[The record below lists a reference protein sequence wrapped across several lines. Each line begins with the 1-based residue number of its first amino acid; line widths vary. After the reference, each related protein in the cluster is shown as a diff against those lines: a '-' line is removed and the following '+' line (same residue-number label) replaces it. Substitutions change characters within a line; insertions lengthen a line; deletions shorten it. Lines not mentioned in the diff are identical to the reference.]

1 MDKYTSHEEIVR
13 ERKEKEEAR
22 KKKEDAEEIAM
33 DNEYLED
40 EPYENNAFH
49 FRGAFVSELQMY
61 AKSKKHVRIGSFTH
75 RSVVCRI
82 LSADAQ
88 KVIVQKSIDGK
99 RLMITQAS
107 IKSIEEV

>member
-1 MDKYTSHEEIVR
+1 MDKYTSHEQIVK

-22 KKKEDAEEIAM
+22 KKKEDAEEAAM
-33 DNEYLED
+33 DNEYLNS

-49 FRGAFVSELQMY
+49 FKGAFVSELQEY
-61 AKSKKHVRIGSFTH
+61 ARTKKQVRIGSFTH

-82 LSADAQ
+82 LRADAQ
-88 KVIVQKSIDGK
+88 KVVVEKMIDGK
-99 RLMITQAS
+99 RLLITQSS